1 MTETTDTTDTTE
13 LTKSYGRPTYS
24 RWLRLIP
31 ALILVL
37 VALAGCAEGEAPPAA
52 ICDTYSRSLFMAQLS
67 LPKGS
72 TGNDERGTRNEGWTM
87 ATSHPLPATRY
98 PLPTNNYQLEKAMSG
113 NVVDEFRQQEAEQLA
128 SERKYNQ
135 WSRTLLKL
143 MIAEYEQKLLAS
155 DLPVDDEET
164 VFWYDLER

>member
-1 MTETTDTTDTTE
+1 
-13 LTKSYGRPTYS
+13 
-24 RWLRLIP
+24 
-31 ALILVL
+31 
-37 VALAGCAEGEAPPAA
+37 
-52 ICDTYSRSLFMAQLS
+52 
-67 LPKGS
+67 
-72 TGNDERGTRNEGWTM
+72 
-87 ATSHPLPATRY
+87 
-98 PLPTNNYQLEKAMSG
+98 MSG

-164 VFWYDLER
+164 VFWRDLEP

>member
-1 MTETTDTTDTTE
+1 
-13 LTKSYGRPTYS
+13 
-24 RWLRLIP
+24 
-31 ALILVL
+31 
-37 VALAGCAEGEAPPAA
+37 
-52 ICDTYSRSLFMAQLS
+52 
-67 LPKGS
+67 
-72 TGNDERGTRNEGWTM
+72 
-87 ATSHPLPATRY
+87 
-98 PLPTNNYQLEKAMSG
+98 MSG

-135 WSRTLLKL
+135 WSLTLLKL